1 MKTGLLT
8 LLMIGIAMTGC
19 GQSKPKIAIP
29 AGQFDAAT
37 FKGPWPT
44 KKVDCIDLGNNYFNV
59 HYQDGAEMHF
69 ADSRP
74 NRDVPPIPDPMPPD
88 VDNADLCSE
97 LHADKPAKPSAKKA
111 EPKPFK
117 CDPTKLQSCAS
128 QANDDYGPGR
138 RGLVGEIDWS
148 APASKYLKAA
158 PPPLDVPALRKPDE
172 WGNCSTE
179 SGVSFRNGHY
189 ECLIPSHWDCED
201 RDAYSL
207 QVSVSGKNANC
218 HRIVP

>member
-1 MKTGLLT
+1 MKTVFVT
-8 LLMIGIAMTGC
+8 LLMIGIAMGQAPAKLLVD
-19 GQSKPKIAIP
+19 QSKYKCPVGQEADWNSDREACP
-29 AGQFDAAT
+29 AG
-37 FKGPWPT
+37 
-44 KKVDCIDLGNNYFNV
+44 
-59 HYQDGAEMHF
+59 EMCVVQVKCY
-69 ADSRP
+69 P
-74 NRDVPPIPDPMPPD
+74 
-88 VDNADLCSE
+88 
-97 LHADKPAKPSAKKA
+97 KPAKPSAKKA

-158 PPPLDVPALRKPDE
+158 PPPLDVPAIRKTRVIHPKGTCWAEGQQAVCAMQKDD
-172 WGNCSTE
+172 TE
-179 SGVSFRNGHY
+179 DY
-189 ECLIPSHWDCED
+189 WDCED

-207 QVSVSGKNANC
+207 QISVSQKNANC